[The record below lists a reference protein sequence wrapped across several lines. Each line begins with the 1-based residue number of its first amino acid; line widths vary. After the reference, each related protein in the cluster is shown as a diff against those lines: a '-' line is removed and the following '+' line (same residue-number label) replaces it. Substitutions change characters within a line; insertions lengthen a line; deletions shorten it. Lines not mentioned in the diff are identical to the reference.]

1 VVAPWYWHDARPTRL
16 ETRLSPGERHNRGA
30 SAIRRSTRHL
40 FQNHRCAK
48 RRAGSLAASQGWRHS
63 PPMNALLAQKHGC
76 HCMIMGG
83 QAPQLPAA
91 HKNAVIGNLNLSFH
105 SQLLLSPHS

>member
-1 VVAPWYWHDARPTRL
+1 MPVQPDSRLDYLPVRGTTVAPRPYEGQRDICFRITGVQSGGQEAL
-16 ETRLSPGERHNRGA
+16 QP
-30 SAIRRSTRHL
+30 
-40 FQNHRCAK
+40 C
-48 RRAGSLAASQGWRHS
+48 RAGDILR
-63 PPMNALLAQKHGC
+63 PMNALLAQKHGC